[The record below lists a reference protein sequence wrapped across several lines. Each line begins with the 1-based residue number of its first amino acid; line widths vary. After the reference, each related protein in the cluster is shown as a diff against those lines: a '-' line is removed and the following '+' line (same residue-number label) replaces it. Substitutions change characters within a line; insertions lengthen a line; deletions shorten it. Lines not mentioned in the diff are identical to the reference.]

1 MSGWRG
7 SGGSGCRPLLREI
20 WQRKPGEKKGR
31 ELEGVAESGRGFLHR
46 ETRRE
51 IGWKGR
57 GARGHQ
63 SSICLLTCLVPPA
76 EGLGT
81 EATHDSPRKGSAHR
95 SGDAEGG
102 NGGSLKSWVGGRVCK
117 TVEGRGQNLASPPG
131 KRPGAQERAE
141 GDGSAGRERE
151 KRGARP
157 GIGKGPGG
165 GSHADKHR
173 DKLISSVYP
182 GVGASS
188 PAALLPFLSLA
199 PE

>member
-20 WQRKPGEKKGR
+20 WQRKPEEKKGR
-31 ELEGVAESGRGFLHR
+31 ELEGVTESGRGFLHR

-51 IGWKGR
+51 IGWQGR

-81 EATHDSPRKGSAHR
+81 EGTHDSPKEGLSPQERGCRRRKQRQGTQD
-95 SGDAEGG
+95 SG
-102 NGGSLKSWVGGRVCK
+102 
-117 TVEGRGQNLASPPG
+117 GQGTEPCQPPG
-131 KRPGAQERAE
+131 ERPGAQGRTE
-141 GDGSAGRERE
+141 GDSSAGRERE
-151 KRGARP
+151 KQGARP

-188 PAALLPFLSLA
+188 PAALLPLLSLA